1 MTWDLDMCLSDF
13 VINLEPRRKNYNKVT
28 ISSSSKDAGKYLKA
42 NQKSRPKQ
50 IGFSIAYIVLYAIPH
65 RQEPQCFKTPQN
77 LLMKAGGMLS
87 AWKLLPRASLCHES
101 LIVVS
106 QLKSNSSLEG
116 EVLTG
121 KPKLLPT
128 IQPSTDL
135 TQARISIN
143 GSE

>member
-1 MTWDLDMCLSDF
+1 
-13 VINLEPRRKNYNKVT
+13 
-28 ISSSSKDAGKYLKA
+28 
-42 NQKSRPKQ
+42 
-50 IGFSIAYIVLYAIPH
+50 
-65 RQEPQCFKTPQN
+65 
-77 LLMKAGGMLS
+77 MLS
-87 AWKLLPRASLCHES
+87 AWELLPRASLCHES

-128 IQPSTDL
+128 VINL

-143 GSE
+143 RSE